1 MTVVIDKDNNKV
13 GLTMSYRKDK
23 ALKCYRYCAAKDKMG
38 QEANLT
44 PTVTCGNWV
53 TRPHKSWIIFFY
65 K

>member
-13 GLTMSYRKDK
+13 GLTMSYRKEK

-44 PTVTCGNWV
+44 PTVTFGNWV
-53 TRPHKSWIIFFY
+53 TRPHKSWI
-65 K
+65 KKNK

>member
-13 GLTMSYRKDK
+13 GLTMSYGKDK

-53 TRPHKSWIIFFY
+53 TR
-65 K
+65 